1 MKRPMIISLLLIIIF
16 TVCPSPG
23 QPLNDSSNETS
34 LQAVS
39 AIAFSNESE
48 SNSVPSLSYIWS
60 VTGIESGQ
68 VIMVLNQDGSDLYG
82 QAKYEPDNGQA
93 WNAVV
98 IGSVEEG
105 RIYLVLTA
113 LKDTVQ
119 FSSRL
124 TGTYDAASESVK
136 GDILQVSNGNISLRS
151 DFQAMWINPDISSY
165 TSAKAESQARKSAP
179 GEKEANA
186 TVQAA
191 KESLPTPVASSQKS
205 RYHDVRE
212 DADRILT
219 GVGDISQI
227 PIGMSGL

>member
-1 MKRPMIISLLLIIIF
+1 
-16 TVCPSPG
+16 
-23 QPLNDSSNETS
+23 
-34 LQAVS
+34 
-39 AIAFSNESE
+39 
-48 SNSVPSLSYIWS
+48 
-60 VTGIESGQ
+60 
-68 VIMVLNQDGSDLYG
+68 
-82 QAKYEPDNGQA
+82 
-93 WNAVV
+93 
-98 IGSVEEG
+98 
-105 RIYLVLTA
+105 
-113 LKDTVQ
+113 
-119 FSSRL
+119 
-124 TGTYDAASESVK
+124 
-136 GDILQVSNGNISLRS
+136 
-151 DFQAMWINPDISSY
+151 MWINPDISSY